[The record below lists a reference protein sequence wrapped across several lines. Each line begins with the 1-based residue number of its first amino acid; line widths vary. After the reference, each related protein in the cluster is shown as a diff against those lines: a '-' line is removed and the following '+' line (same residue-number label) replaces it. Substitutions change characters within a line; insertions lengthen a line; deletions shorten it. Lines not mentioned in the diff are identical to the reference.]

1 MGFFLEH
8 PNDWER
14 EDKYMG
20 GAARPGGC
28 ESCGRLVQVSYTGW
42 QFLCND
48 CRSELVREKAREAAK
63 ARAAAK
69 VEAEEEKAV
78 SAGK

>member
-1 MGFFLEH
+1 MGSFLKQ
-8 PNDWER
+8 PNEWER
-14 EDKYMG
+14 EDRYMG

-28 ESCGRLVQVSYTGW
+28 ERCGRQENISYTGW

-48 CRSELVREKAREAAK
+48 CRAELVREKTREAAK
-63 ARAAAK
+63 ARAVAR